1 MIERYFEA
9 TLSEEEETALKAF
22 LTSPEGQAPEYDEV
36 RAVMGYFAAGRSAE
50 ILRSRPL
57 PFGRLKAGPQND
69 KIHAPVIL
77 SEAKDLRHRGG
88 IWRRVV
94 AVAASLAII
103 VTLGVGI
110 YNKNN
115 VCVTFVDGR
124 KVTDREVV
132 MNDVDNIL
140 ADLLTDRT
148 DMEELLNDFFDK

>member
-1 MIERYFEA
+1 MERIDEMIERYFEA

-22 LTSPEGQAPEYDEV
+22 LASPEGQAPEYDDV
-36 RAVMGYFAAGRSAE
+36 RAVMGYFAAGCSVE

-57 PFGRLKAGPQND
+57 SQND

-77 SEAKDLRHRGG
+77 SETKDLRHRSPL
-88 IWRRVV
+88 WRRV
-94 AVAASLAII
+94 AAIAASLTII
-103 VTLGVGI
+103 VTLGVSL

-124 KVTDREVV
+124 KVTDKEVV

>member
-1 MIERYFEA
+1 MERIDEMIERYFEA

-22 LTSPEGQAPEYDEV
+22 LASPEGQAPEYDEV
-36 RAVMGYFAAGRSAE
+36 RAVMGYFAAGRSVE

-57 PFGRLKAGPQND
+57 PQND

-77 SEAKDLRHRGG
+77 SETKDLRHRSPL
-88 IWRRVV
+88 WRRV
-94 AVAASLAII
+94 AAIAASLTII
-103 VTLGVGI
+103 VTLGVSL

-124 KVTDREVV
+124 KVTDKEIV

>member
-1 MIERYFEA
+1 MERIDEMIERYFEA

-22 LTSPEGQAPEYDEV
+22 LASPEGQAPEYDDV
-36 RAVMGYFAAGRSAE
+36 RAVMGYFATGCSVE

-57 PFGRLKAGPQND
+57 SQND

-77 SEAKDLRHRGG
+77 SETKDLRHRSPL
-88 IWRRVV
+88 WRRV
-94 AVAASLAII
+94 AAIAASLTII
-103 VTLGVGI
+103 VTLGVSL

-124 KVTDREVV
+124 KVTDKEVV

-140 ADLLTDRT
+140 ADLLSDRT
-148 DMEELLNDFFDK
+148 DMEELLNEFFDR

>member
-1 MIERYFEA
+1 MKTIDEIIDGYFEA

-22 LTSPEGQAPEYDEV
+22 LASPEGQAPEYDEV
-36 RAVMGYFAAGRSAE
+36 RAVMGYFATGRSVE

-57 PFGRLKAGPQND
+57 SQND

-77 SEAKDLRHRGG
+77 SETKDLRHRSPL
-88 IWRRVV
+88 WRRV
-94 AVAASLAII
+94 AAIAASLTII
-103 VTLGVGI
+103 VTLGVSL

-115 VCVTFVDGR
+115 VCVSFVDGR
-124 KVTDREVV
+124 KVTDKEIV

>member
-1 MIERYFEA
+1 MERIDEMIERYFEA

-22 LTSPEGQAPEYDEV
+22 LASPEGQAPEYDDV
-36 RAVMGYFAAGRSAE
+36 RAVMGYFAAGRSVE

-57 PFGRLKAGPQND
+57 PQND

-77 SEAKDLRHRGG
+77 SETKDLRHRSPL
-88 IWRRVV
+88 WRRI
-94 AVAASLAII
+94 AAIAASLTII
-103 VTLGVGI
+103 VTLGVSL

-124 KVTDREVV
+124 KVTDKEIV

>member
-22 LTSPEGQAPEYDEV
+22 LASPEGQAPEYDDV
-36 RAVMGYFAAGRSAE
+36 RAVMGYFAAGRSVE

-57 PFGRLKAGPQND
+57 PQND

-77 SEAKDLRHRGG
+77 SETKDLRHRSPL
-88 IWRRVV
+88 WRRV
-94 AVAASLAII
+94 AAIAASLTII
-103 VTLGVGI
+103 VTLGVSL

-124 KVTDREVV
+124 KVTDKEIV